1 MGESPKEDK
10 MIYLLGT
17 YEHALVAFIG
27 VLFAFAATCIAIAKL
42 NGYLPKD
49 MGRQYAHDGALSA
62 GKPRGAGIIFVLTF
76 VVSALLFGKMN
87 KEIVI
92 YLVLIVIEMFTGFF
106 DDAAEKPWGEYLKGI
121 LDLAVAVV
129 VAISYLHYNSSEITI
144 AITGT
149 TIVIP
154 PVVFA
159 ILTVILVWVS
169 INVTNC
175 SDGVDGL
182 SGTLTIITLMSV
194 FVLDN
199 ILKVNDSFNYC
210 ILLFAVCLLGYLWY
224 NATPSKLLMGD
235 AGSRAMGIFI
245 AIAVLKMHSPFM
257 YLLVAAV
264 LIADGGLGL
273 ADDLADAQVY
283 IIMGMVVVA
292 DRVFAV
298 GEVDGVVVHHLD
310 VAPVQD
316 ALVVVRDHVLDPGL
330 LGVEVVAHL
339 LHVVGLVALGHDRP
353 AVPFAGEAVID
364 AAGEHGPGVHV
375 VLHVVGGQLH
385 VLVLHRRGAVVVD
398 EPVAVGEVADHG
410 IRRIGE
416 GRHLERALAQ
426 QGHGVGLAQGV
437 HVSERI
443 PARQGGGVGE
453 DDLFLDAG
461 PVDGPASTPVA
472 SQLRI
477 RIRR

>member
-1 MGESPKEDK
+1 MLNMFAGEVLP
-10 MIYLLGT
+10 IT
-17 YEHALVAFIG
+17 AFIG
-27 VLFAFAATCIAIAKL
+27 VFFAFSATCILTSFL
-42 NGYLPKD
+42 NDWLPRD
-49 MGRQYAHDGALSA
+49 HGREFAHNGKLSA

-87 KEIVI
+87 KEIII

-159 ILTVILVWVS
+159 ILPVILVWVS

-245 AIAVLKMHSPFM
+245 AIAVLTCWLLR
-257 YLLVAAV
+257 YLS
-264 LIADGGLGL
+264 
-273 ADDLADAQVY
+273 Q
-283 IIMGMVVVA
+283 MVV
-292 DRVFAV
+292 
-298 GEVDGVVVHHLD
+298 
-310 VAPVQD
+310 
-316 ALVVVRDHVLDPGL
+316 LVW
-330 LGVEVVAHL
+330 
-339 LHVVGLVALGHDRP
+339 
-353 AVPFAGEAVID
+353 
-364 AAGEHGPGVHV
+364 
-375 VLHVVGGQLH
+375 
-385 VLVLHRRGAVVVD
+385 
-398 EPVAVGEVADHG
+398 
-410 IRRIGE
+410 
-416 GRHLERALAQ
+416 
-426 QGHGVGLAQGV
+426 
-437 HVSERI
+437 
-443 PARQGGGVGE
+443 
-453 DDLFLDAG
+453 
-461 PVDGPASTPVA
+461 
-472 SQLRI
+472 
-477 RIRR
+477 

>member
-1 MGESPKEDK
+1 M
-10 MIYLLGT
+10 
-17 YEHALVAFIG
+17 
-27 VLFAFAATCIAIAKL
+27 
-42 NGYLPKD
+42 
-49 MGRQYAHDGALSA
+49 
-62 GKPRGAGIIFVLTF
+62 
-76 VVSALLFGKMN
+76 
-87 KEIVI
+87 
-92 YLVLIVIEMFTGFF
+92 
-106 DDAAEKPWGEYLKGI
+106 
-121 LDLAVAVV
+121 AVV

-273 ADDLADAQVY
+273 VKVSLLRFLKIHSEEYHHTDPRPCKKKGWVVQCPGGISLCHHSDCNFTCSNLSGYDLSYSYNWRLYA
-283 IIMGMVVVA
+283 
-292 DRVFAV
+292 FCF
-298 GEVDGVVVHHLD
+298 H
-310 VAPVQD
+310 
-316 ALVVVRDHVLDPGL
+316 
-330 LGVEVVAHL
+330 
-339 LHVVGLVALGHDRP
+339 
-353 AVPFAGEAVID
+353 
-364 AAGEHGPGVHV
+364 
-375 VLHVVGGQLH
+375 
-385 VLVLHRRGAVVVD
+385 
-398 EPVAVGEVADHG
+398 
-410 IRRIGE
+410 
-416 GRHLERALAQ
+416 
-426 QGHGVGLAQGV
+426 
-437 HVSERI
+437 
-443 PARQGGGVGE
+443 
-453 DDLFLDAG
+453 
-461 PVDGPASTPVA
+461 
-472 SQLRI
+472 
-477 RIRR
+477 

>member
-1 MGESPKEDK
+1 

-27 VLFAFAATCIAIAKL
+27 VLFAFAVTCIAIAKL

-87 KEIVI
+87 KEIII

-224 NATPSKLLMGD
+224 NATPSKLLMG
-235 AGSRAMGIFI
+235 ATRAASAASSRHGQTPRSMTAISLGSSSWTRQAP
-245 AIAVLKMHSPFM
+245 ATC
-257 YLLVAAV
+257 AA
-264 LIADGGLGL
+264 
-273 ADDLADAQVY
+273 
-283 IIMGMVVVA
+283 
-292 DRVFAV
+292 R
-298 GEVDGVVVHHLD
+298 
-310 VAPVQD
+310 
-316 ALVVVRDHVLDPGL
+316 
-330 LGVEVVAHL
+330 
-339 LHVVGLVALGHDRP
+339 
-353 AVPFAGEAVID
+353 
-364 AAGEHGPGVHV
+364 AAGRQSTATSRTSP
-375 VLHVVGGQLH
+375 L
-385 VLVLHRRGAVVVD
+385 RRWTVC
-398 EPVAVGEVADHG
+398 
-410 IRRIGE
+410 
-416 GRHLERALAQ
+416 
-426 QGHGVGLAQGV
+426 
-437 HVSERI
+437 
-443 PARQGGGVGE
+443 
-453 DDLFLDAG
+453 
-461 PVDGPASTPVA
+461 
-472 SQLRI
+472 
-477 RIRR
+477 